1 VKRLAVSAG
10 FSPPEYEVILD
21 SASLGPDPQPAPK
34 IETTVNK
41 TGDDF
46 TVTVQSS
53 KLARGV
59 YLSFGDLDVA
69 TSDNYFDLL
78 PAEPVTLH
86 LKSSASLEQIRGAL
100 KITSLTEA
108 FNSN

>member
-1 VKRLAVSAG
+1 
-10 FSPPEYEVILD
+10 
-21 SASLGPDPQPAPK
+21 
-34 IETTVNK
+34 
-41 TGDDF
+41 
-46 TVTVQSS
+46 
-53 KLARGV
+53 V
-59 YLSFGDLDVA
+59 YLSFGDLDVQ